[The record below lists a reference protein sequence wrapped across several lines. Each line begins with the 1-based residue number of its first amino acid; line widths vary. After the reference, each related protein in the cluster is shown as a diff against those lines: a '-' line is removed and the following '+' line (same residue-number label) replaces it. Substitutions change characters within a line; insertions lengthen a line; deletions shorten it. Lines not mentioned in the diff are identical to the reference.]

1 MLRVERQRTVTYF
14 QHLGSLATAAAANM
28 QVQHCELADNLPEVP
43 PDADIT
49 VVAASWKEH
58 LQQMT
63 QLSAQQLLHE
73 EWGRRFSS
81 WAQQAQAAFERIQ

>member
-1 MLRVERQRTVTYF
+1 MLRMERQRTVTYF
-14 QHLGSLATAAAANM
+14 KHLGSLATAAAASM
-28 QVQHCELADNLPEVP
+28 QVEHSELVDNLPEVS
-43 PDADIT
+43 PDADVT

-63 QLSAQQLLHE
+63 QLAAQQLLHE
-73 EWGRRFSS
+73 EWGSRFES